1 MQKKY
6 LICRAGWMMGGG
18 AGKDKKFIQ
27 KLMRQIANG
36 KDVLFIV
43 NDKLGTPTY
52 THDFARNV
60 KLLIEKGKTGL
71 YNMACK
77 GKTSRVEV
85 ACELINLLRLNGSVK
100 INEVSSD
107 YFQKEYFA
115 PRPASERLI
124 NARLNED
131 GLDVMRDW
139 RISLSE
145 YLSKSYTNYKI

>member
-1 MQKKY
+1 
-6 LICRAGWMMGGG
+6 MMGGG
-18 AGKDKKFIQ
+18 PKKDKKFVQ
-27 KLMRQIANG
+27 KIINQLNLGSNQ
-36 KDVLFIV
+36 LFIV

-100 INEVSSD
+100 ISEVSSD

-124 NARLNED
+124 NARLQKES
-131 GLDVMRDW
+131 LDVMKGW
-139 RISLSE
+139 KTSLSE
-145 YLSKSYTNYKI
+145 YISESYSDYIN